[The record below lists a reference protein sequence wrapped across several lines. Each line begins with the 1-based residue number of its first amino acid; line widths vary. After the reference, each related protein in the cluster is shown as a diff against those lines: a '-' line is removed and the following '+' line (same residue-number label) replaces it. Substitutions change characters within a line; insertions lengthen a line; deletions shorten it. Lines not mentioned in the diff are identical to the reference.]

1 MPFGYRSV
9 IVFDWTALPRLFIFN
24 LGGVPASGEQSVE
37 FPARNGE
44 HAVKSDSEAA
54 KHRLGFIR
62 KTIPRGL
69 E

>member
-37 FPARNGE
+37 SPARNGE
-44 HAVKSDSEAA
+44 HAVKRDAQAA
-54 KHRLGFIR
+54 QHRVGFIR
-62 KTIPRGL
+62 KTILRGL